1 MEKQIIKT
9 LTYRNGDPI
18 RTDFEQAG
26 KDSQGAVKVVNYN
39 YYYNWY
45 AVNDPRGLAP
55 EGYEVPG
62 IDEIEKIDSKYFD
75 MTGYVDTT
83 GYDSKNSL
91 LFKSGENRYWWT
103 ADDYDASSSFSKLM
117 QYQISVDRLV
127 NSRKEY
133 GFSVLCVKKQLKN
146 NKMDE
151 ILREE
156 ELKAYSNYH
165 QVVGDNIE
173 KEKNRYYGSGA
184 TEAIKVIEDWGLG
197 FSLGNAVKYIAR
209 AGKKT
214 PDKIKDLKKALWYIE
229 REIKNE
235 MDLFNKTI
243 G

>member
-1 MEKQIIKT
+1 METKVIKT

-18 RTDFEQAG
+18 RTDFEQSG
-26 KDSQGAVKVVNYN
+26 KEKEGAVKVVNDN
-39 YYYNWY
+39 YYYNWF
-45 AVNDPRGLAP
+45 AVNDPRGLEP
-55 EGYEVPG
+55 EGYEVPV
-62 IDEIEKIDSKYFD
+62 IEKLMELDIKLFEIN
-75 MTGYVDTT
+75 GYVDYT
-83 GYDSKNSL
+83 GSL
-91 LFKSGENRYWWT
+91 VFVGLYGYWWSS
-103 ADDYDASSSFSKLM
+103 DSYDGYRSWYIIMECSEKKSCQFAFKKS
-117 QYQISVDRLV
+117 
-127 NSRKEY
+127 N
-133 GFSVLCVKKQLKN
+133 GFNVICVKKQLKN
-146 NKMDE
+146 NKIDE

-173 KEKNRYYGSGA
+173 TEKNRYYGSGD